1 MFIVVILEVIL
12 LIIVSAICSGLN
24 IAIMSLSISDLK
36 RKAADN
42 NKAAKKV
49 LPLRTNT
56 HLTLVSI
63 LLANV
68 AAVSANSILLSHYI
82 NGWLAAAISTLL
94 IVLFGEILPQALFI
108 KNPLGWSAFLAPII
122 QAVIAITFVI
132 SKPLQVLLD
141 KTLPATL
148 NVSPLQSRHELSMLM
163 SEHLNDDSS
172 ELDDDEVEIMKGALL
187 LSEKKVKDIMTSI
200 KDTFFLDPSTKLNDE
215 IIQQIKIMGYS
226 RIPIIN
232 KQKNH
237 CHGILIMKTLID
249 IDFDEN
255 ELSIM
260 ELPLYPVKTVGSQT
274 ALDTL
279 FRKFISQG
287 THLMPVEK
295 EDRLI
300 GIVTIEDLIEEII
313 GHEIEDE
320 SDIDDKTKQEQLN
333 LV

>member
-1 MFIVVILEVIL
+1 MTVVVLEVIL
-12 LIIVSAICSGLN
+12 LIFVSAICSGLN
-24 IAIMSLSISDLK
+24 IAIMSLNVNDLK

-42 NKAAKKV
+42 NRAAKRV
-49 LPLRTNT
+49 LPLRINT

-108 KNPLGWSAFLAPII
+108 KNPLGWSAFLAPFMQGI
-122 QAVIAITFVI
+122 IAITFII

-141 KTLPATL
+141 KTLPSTI
-148 NVSPLQSRHELSMLM
+148 NVSQLQSRNELSMLM
-163 SEHLNDDSS
+163 AEHLNDDSS

-187 LSEKKVKDIMTSI
+187 LSEKKVKDIMTPF
-200 KDTFFLDPSTKLNDE
+200 KDTFFLDPMAKLDSDL
-215 IIQQIKIMGYS
+215 IQNIKIMGYS

-232 KQKNH
+232 KQRTH
-237 CHGILIMKTLID
+237 CHGILIMKSLID
-249 IDFDEN
+249 IDFDES
-255 ELSIM
+255 ELSVM

-295 EDRLI
+295 ENKII

-320 SDIDDKTKQEQLN
+320 SDIDDKTKQRQLN